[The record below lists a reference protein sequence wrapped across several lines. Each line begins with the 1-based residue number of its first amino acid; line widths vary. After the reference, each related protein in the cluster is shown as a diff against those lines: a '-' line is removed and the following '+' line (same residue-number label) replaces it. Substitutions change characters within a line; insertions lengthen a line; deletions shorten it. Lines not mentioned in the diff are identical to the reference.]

1 MRKEDREFKTIFFIW
16 GYHLYVTIPLRNK
29 SSFMF
34 RVIECG
40 KDCKEIEI
48 YLKDYLK
55 YNKVYLPHSFN
66 IRDKLTVIL
75 ENVKESNIIDWKV
88 IVKRKRLAYMNK
100 WKKINLGKVYK
111 DEKI

>member
-1 MRKEDREFKTIFFIW
+1 MRKEDRDFKTIFFIW

-48 YLKDYLK
+48 YLRDYIKFQKEYIPHKFFIKDNLK
-55 YNKVYLPHSFN
+55 VFLTN
-66 IRDKLTVIL
+66 IIK
-75 ENVKESNIIDWKV
+75 SNIIYWEI
-88 IVKRKRLAYMNK
+88 IVRRKSLAYCNN
-100 WKKINLGKVYK
+100 WKSIYFKIYGKK
-111 DEKI
+111 

>member
-1 MRKEDREFKTIFFIW
+1 MRKEDKEFKTIFFIW

-34 RVIECG
+34 KVIECG
-40 KDCKEIEI
+40 KDCNEIEI

-66 IRDKLTVIL
+66 IRDKTH
-75 ENVKESNIIDWKV
+75 SNFKGYSRI
-88 IVKRKRLAYMNK
+88 
-100 WKKINLGKVYK
+100 
-111 DEKI
+111 

>member
-1 MRKEDREFKTIFFIW
+1 
-16 GYHLYVTIPLRNK
+16 
-29 SSFMF
+29 MF

-40 KDCKEIEI
+40 KDCMEIEI